1 MFVGRI
7 SQFQKNSHR
16 KSYIILQ
23 IYIGVPWII
32 ILERGV
38 GWGQNKSW
46 CVKDSIFNMNQVK
59 KIGTI
64 RLSTFFFFLLYPNNP
79 YAYISHFLE
88 YTSKKIIL
96 RKYFTG
102 IWTPCLHPRS
112 YAYGSFC
119 KLPIILARF
128 GWTLYLLD
136 KFSQNVPISNFMNI
150 LPGRPSCSMRIDMMK
165 LKALVAILRT
175 CLKITYISRK

>member
-64 RLSTFFFFLLYPNNP
+64 RLSTFFFFCFTQTILTHIFLTFLNIPARKLFYANISQAFGPLAYTPAVTPMGLFVNYPSFWPDLDEPCTFSTNFRKMFQFQ
-79 YAYISHFLE
+79 ISWISFQGG
-88 YTSKKIIL
+88 
-96 RKYFTG
+96 RVV
-102 IWTPCLHPRS
+102 PC
-112 YAYGSFC
+112 G
-119 KLPIILARF
+119 
-128 GWTLYLLD
+128 
-136 KFSQNVPISNFMNI
+136 
-150 LPGRPSCSMRIDMMK
+150 
-165 LKALVAILRT
+165 
-175 CLKITYISRK
+175 